1 MANLV
6 SPGVQVQ
13 ISDESFYASGG
24 PGTVPFLI
32 FATAENK
39 NQPGNT
45 ISIAPGTVKENAGKL
60 YLMTSQ
66 RELIQTF
73 GNPVFKTQ
81 AGTPQFGSELN
92 ELGLYTAYQYL
103 GLANRAWVMRAD
115 VDLAALES
123 RATPP
128 TGSPSNGS
136 FWLDLANT
144 RFGLFRSNGNINSSL
159 AWAAQ
164 SPIVIDSIAQLEL
177 VVQGQTATPIVDP
190 NSDIIGTGGT
200 LTISG
205 LNVSVDSSD
214 SLNIIIQKI
223 NTAAAASTNPVL
235 RSIRAEAFDRV
246 QVVGVGTSAT
256 VFNLRVISSIAD
268 LPGGLVFSGTGTVV
282 SDLGLT
288 GAPNHI
294 LPIAA
299 VGTPGSLAVNT
310 AAVLAGSSAVAG
322 VQIAEKILITTDTG
336 STARWF
342 IVGTTDSEAPGWGW
356 REATPTV
363 VRGTV
368 ANPTGFVSGD
378 AALIGVGSSTVSFS
392 STAGNLSAFVSQL
405 NTAFDGAGV
414 NALAEIRSQGPD
426 AYLQITNYD
435 GTDLV
440 FVDSA
445 NTPFA
450 NAGMGTTT
458 TFYGS
463 TLGTVANPTFT
474 PGDSFT
480 ITVGSAVASITIS
493 DTSIDDVINDIN
505 SDPTVGVTGL
515 IVASKV
521 NVGGNEFLQ
530 ISSSNN
536 SFFTLRNNSGFADP
550 VPPLVKAGILTGIAY
565 GNALVYQGYTVN
577 TPQPGNLNQVASGN
591 IWINTVPG
599 NRGADWR
606 LRRYNAGLESWVPV
620 TAPLYEN
627 DTVANAGYGVNRTP
641 GSLYVRFNSFGSSP
655 ANATF
660 QVRAWN
666 GTAWEPAAGLILNSN
681 TIPYTQSFDEP
692 TGTPDQ
698 GALWFNQ
705 NLRVDVMVSNGQI
718 WMGYGN
724 MYPGT
729 DPAGVILSAT
739 QPSVQ
744 SDNTPL
750 EDNDLWIDTSDL
762 ENYPKIYRYD
772 SLNVSW
778 ELIDTS
784 DQTSSQGIVFADARP
799 NDNGL
804 VTGSESISSMLA
816 SNYVDPDA
824 PSALA
829 YPFGF
834 LLFNTRYSTNNVKEW
849 RPNYLS
855 TGVYRDRWVTASG
868 NDFDGSPLMGRRAQ
882 RIMVVRSMAGA
893 VVSNQDLRA
902 EGNFFNLLAAP
913 GYPELADELLALNT
927 DKKDVGFVVVDTP
940 ARLTPDGTSVQAWS
954 NNSNNAPSNG
964 EVGMITSSRYM
975 AVYYPWGLAT
985 NLDGTEVFVPPST
998 AVLRTYAFNDQ
1009 VSYPWFAPAGFNR
1022 GLVTAFTSVGYLNSE
1037 SEYVPVQLS
1046 QGQRDVLYVNKINP
1060 IAFIPGRGLVIY
1072 GQKTRSPVESALDR
1086 VNVARLV
1093 NFLNYQL
1100 DNLAKPFLF
1109 EPNDQFTR
1117 DSVQRTFESFFGDLV
1132 SLRAVFDYSVL
1143 CNETNNTPERID
1155 RNELFVDIA
1164 IKPIKSIEFIYI
1176 PLRILNTGDPLPT

>member
-1 MANLV
+1 VVAA
-6 SPGVQVQ
+6 GV
-13 ISDESFYASGG
+13 A
-24 PGTVPFLI
+24 
-32 FATAENK
+32 
-39 NQPGNT
+39 
-45 ISIAPGTVKENAGKL
+45 
-60 YLMTSQ
+60 
-66 RELIQTF
+66 
-73 GNPVFKTQ
+73 
-81 AGTPQFGSELN
+81 
-92 ELGLYTAYQYL
+92 
-103 GLANRAWVMRAD
+103 
-115 VDLAALES
+115 
-123 RATPP
+123 
-128 TGSPSNGS
+128 
-136 FWLDLANT
+136 
-144 RFGLFRSNGNINSSL
+144 
-159 AWAAQ
+159 
-164 SPIVIDSIAQLEL
+164 
-177 VVQGQTATPIVDP
+177 
-190 NSDIIGTGGT
+190 
-200 LTISG
+200 
-205 LNVSVDSSD
+205 
-214 SLNIIIQKI
+214 
-223 NTAAAASTNPVL
+223 
-235 RSIRAEAFDRV
+235 
-246 QVVGVGTSAT
+246 AT
-256 VFNLRVISSIAD
+256 VLNLRVVSSMAD
-268 LPGGLVFSGTGTVV
+268 LPGGLLFSGSGTVV

-294 LPIAA
+294 LPISSL
-299 VGTPGSLAVNT
+299 GTTGSLAVNPV
-310 AAVLAGSSAVAG
+310 AVWTGSSAEVG
-322 VQIAEKILITTDTG
+322 VQVAEKILVTTSNG
-336 STARWF
+336 SQARWF
-342 IVGTTDSEAPGWGW
+342 VVGTTDAEAPGWGW
-356 REATPTV
+356 REATPTQ

-368 ANPTGFVSGD
+368 ANPTGFASGD
-378 AALIGVGSSTVSFS
+378 TALVTVGATTFTFS
-392 STAGNLSAFVSQL
+392 STAGNLVDFVAQL
-405 NTAFDGAGV
+405 NAEFDSSNVPAV
-414 NALAEIRSQGPD
+414 AEIRSQGPD
-426 AYLQITNYD
+426 SYLQVTNYE
-435 GTDLV
+435 GTSLV

-445 NTPFA
+445 NTAFA
-450 NAGMGTTT
+450 NAGMSTTT

-463 TLGTVANPTFT
+463 TQGSVPNPSFT
-474 PGDSFT
+474 AGDSFT
-480 ITVGSAVASITIS
+480 ITVGSAVASITVS
-493 DTSIDDVINDIN
+493 GPSIDDVILDIN
-505 SDPTVGVTGL
+505 SDPTVGLTGL

-521 NVGGNEFLQ
+521 NVGGSEFLQ

-536 SFFTLRNNSGFADP
+536 TFFTLRNNTGFADP
-550 VPPLVKAGILTGIAY
+550 VPPLAKAGIITGVTH
-565 GNALVYQGYTVN
+565 GNTLVYQGYSVN
-577 TPQPGNLNQVASGN
+577 VPQPKDLSQLAAGN
-591 IWINTVPG
+591 IWVNTVAG
-599 NRGADWR
+599 NRGAAWSV
-606 LRRYNAGLESWVPV
+606 RRYNAGLASWPTVS
-620 TAPLYEN
+620 APLYEN

-641 GSLYVRFNSFGSSP
+641 GSIYVRFNSLGSTP

-666 GTAWEPAAGLILNSN
+666 GTSWEPAAGLVLSGNS
-681 TIPYTQSFDEP
+681 IPYAQSFEEP
-692 TGTPDQ
+692 TGSPVQ
-698 GALWFNQ
+698 GSVWFNQ
-705 NLRVDVMVSNGQI
+705 DLKVDIMVSNGQI
-718 WMGYGN
+718 WMGYRN
-724 MYPGT
+724 MYPET
-729 DPAGVILSAT
+729 DPSGAILSAT

-778 ELIDTS
+778 ELIDVS
-784 DQTSSQGIVFADARP
+784 DQTSPQGILFSDARP
-799 NDNGL
+799 NNNGTA
-804 VTGSESISSMLA
+804 TGSEDIASMLV

-855 TGVYRDRWVTASG
+855 SGVYRDRWVTASG

-882 RIMVVRSMAGA
+882 RIMVVRAMASA
-893 VVSNQDLRA
+893 VVTNQDLRA

-913 GYPELADELLALNT
+913 GYPELTDELLTLNT
-927 DKKDVGFVVVDTP
+927 DKKDVGFVVVDAP

-964 EVGMITSSRYM
+964 EVGMITASRYM

-1117 DSVQRTFESFFGDLV
+1117 DAVQRTFESFFGDLV
-1132 SLRAVFDYSVL
+1132 ALRAVFDYAVL
-1143 CNETNNTPERID
+1143 CNETNNPPERID
-1155 RNELFVDIA
+1155 RNELWIDIA
-1164 IKPIKSIEFIYI
+1164 IKPIKSVEFILI